1 MGKGTAGAEEM
12 QGRLVRDVLEAREEI
27 REIVKAQL
35 RGAALGLVQD
45 LFRQEVENLC
55 GKPYARKRM
64 DLRLRGGTEPG
75 TIYLEG
81 QRMRVRRPRV
91 RDAGREV
98 PLESYGALQ
107 EYDVLCEEVAR
118 RMVRGVST
126 RNYEGVIQ
134 ELEGGLGLSRSSVSR
149 AFHQAS
155 RKDLDLI
162 NGRDLSKEAWAALL
176 VDGKEFQGAHIVVAL
191 GVTEQGR
198 KVLLG
203 LREGA
208 TENAE
213 VVRDLVVSIR
223 DRGFDPAGCF
233 LAVLDGAKAL
243 KKAIREVFGERAQV
257 QRCCEHK
264 KRNVLSYLP
273 KSHHREVRRRLNAA
287 WGMISYA
294 EARKEM
300 GKVVAWL
307 GEISVTAAA
316 SLEEGLEETLTVQR
330 LGLSGPLRER
340 FRTTNLLESVLASV
354 ELKTRRV
361 TNWKTGKEQAMRWT
375 ASALR
380 FHEGKFRRLTG
391 YAQMPVLI
399 AALKEKG
406 VDTRRKVG

>member
-1 MGKGTAGAEEM
+1 MEM
-12 QGRLVRDVLEAREEI
+12 QGRLVRDVEAAREEI

-35 RGAALGLVQD
+35 RGAALRLVQD
-45 LFRQEVENLC
+45 LFRQEVETLC
-55 GKPYARKRM
+55 GKPYARKR
-64 DLRLRGGTEPG
+64 RAWHLRGGSELG
-75 TIYLEG
+75 SINLEG

-91 RDAGREV
+91 RDGEREV

-162 NGRDLSKEAWAALL
+162 NGQDLSKEAWAALL
-176 VDGKEFQGAHIVVAL
+176 VDGKEFQGTHIVVAL

-223 DRGFDPAGCF
+223 DRGFDPAGSF
-233 LAVLDGAKAL
+233 LTVLDGAKAL
-243 KKAIREVFGERAQV
+243 KKAIREVFAERAEI

-273 KSHHREVRRRLNAA
+273 DSHHREARRRLKAA
-287 WGMISYA
+287 WGMTSYA
-294 EARKEM
+294 DARREM

-307 GEISVTAAA
+307 GEISVAAA
-316 SLEEGLEETLTVQR
+316 SSLEEGLEETLTVHR

-354 ELKTRRV
+354 ELETRRV
-361 TNWKTGKEQAMRWT
+361 TNWKTGKGQAMRWT

-380 FHEGKFRRLTG
+380 FHETKFRRLIG
-391 YAQMPVLI
+391 HAQMPVLV
-399 AALKEKG
+399 AALKRKG
-406 VDTRRKVG
+406 VDVRRKVG